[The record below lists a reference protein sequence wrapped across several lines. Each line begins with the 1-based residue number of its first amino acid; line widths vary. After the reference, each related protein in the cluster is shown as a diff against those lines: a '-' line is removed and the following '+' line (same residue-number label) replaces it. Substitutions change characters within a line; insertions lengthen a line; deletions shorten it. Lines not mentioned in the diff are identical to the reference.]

1 MPPLKSDAKPLPSG
15 FKVGEAAVFRETELV
30 CNKGKTED
38 IEKDEVL
45 IYLVEKI
52 CDRNRIHIYDTR
64 INDQNKRWTTGSE
77 PLDFNND
84 HSVGQAK
91 IDKIKP
97 MLWFLEP

>member
-15 FKVGEAAVFRETELV
+15 FKVGEATVLREMELV

-45 IYLVEKI
+45 LYLVEKI
-52 CDRNRIHIYDTR
+52 CDMNRIHIYDTR
-64 INDQNKRWTTGSE
+64 I
-77 PLDFNND
+77 ND

-97 MLWFLEP
+97 TLWFLEP